1 MREGQAKEAIVAVNP
16 GLLQGDASGAGRAH
30 CRGALGRA
38 DQPLDQFECSYST
51 QRKSE
56 GETSGAITF
65 FPLQQPETRLRHAID
80 IAVLSLRQACSLVRK
95 LTPALV

>member
-1 MREGQAKEAIVAVNP
+1 MAVNP

-51 QRKSE
+51 QRRSE

-65 FPLQQPETRLRHAID
+65 FPLQQQPETRLRHAID
-80 IAVLSLRQACSLVRK
+80 FALSLRQACSLDREF
-95 LTPALV
+95 TPTLV